1 MELYA
6 VEFANFVIS
15 NRNISFFIDEKNSP
29 GHCTSNKNHDES
41 DGVTGFILN
50 SMVTLLKKKTQ
61 EIHRKI
67 SVIFTVKSI
76 LFSKKVNF
84 LVSATVQYK
93 EK

>member
-50 SMVTLLKKKTQ
+50 SMVTELEKTQ
-61 EIHRKI
+61 KIHRKI
-67 SVIFTVKSI
+67 SVNFTVKSI
-76 LFSKKVNF
+76 WFSKK
-84 LVSATVQYK
+84 S
-93 EK
+93 